1 MPQGGMRGGPGLQS
15 LSLLMEPSLMMLSI
29 LLTLL
34 GPATGSPDIFK
45 EKLLF
50 PIHAPQWDPL
60 ILLTQALFSTLVR
73 VFTAV

>member
-1 MPQGGMRGGPGLQS
+1 
-15 LSLLMEPSLMMLSI
+15 MMLSI

-34 GPATGSPDIFK
+34 GLATGSPDIFK